1 MTNLSDLQLEQASH
15 SELVMMV
22 RLLLT
27 REEALEKENQ
37 LLREEIER
45 SKPKTKF
52 TKFLSAA
59 FTGSK
64 TQFLK
69 QSVEA
74 ECVNNIETRSLKI

>member
-15 SELVMMV
+15 SELVMVV
-22 RLLLT
+22 RLLLA
-27 REEALEKENQ
+27 RVEALEKENQ
-37 LLREEIER
+37 LLREENRAIEA
-45 SKPKTKF
+45 PKTKF

-69 QSVEA
+69 RSVQEEA
-74 ECVNNIETRSLKI
+74 RPSIRS